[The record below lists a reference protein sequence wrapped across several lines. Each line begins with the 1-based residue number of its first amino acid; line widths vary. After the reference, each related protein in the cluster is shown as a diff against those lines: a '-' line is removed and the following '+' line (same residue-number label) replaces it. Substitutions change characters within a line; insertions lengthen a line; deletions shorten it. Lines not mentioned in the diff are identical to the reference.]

1 MAITGRDA
9 ALAATILLLTFAVSR
24 RSSINLVSQ
33 YAPPFMLD
41 HVAALRGAI
50 ILLLY
55 GAMAHILLSK
65 WRKKNVY
72 MIDYSCY
79 RPPDLLRISNSVF
92 LEHNTLNGVSKD
104 HTEFQ
109 RKILQHSGLSEQTAL
124 PPSYHFLPARKGML
138 YSLAES
144 QMVFFSLVDAL
155 LAKTS
160 VKPSEIS
167 ILVLNCCLFYPS
179 PSLSAMIVNK
189 YKLRSDIKTFNLSG
203 MGCAAS
209 LLAVD
214 MVQHLLEVHSESY
227 ALILSSEN
235 MSGRDYTG
243 GKRSMLIAN
252 CLFRMGGAAVLLS
265 NKRGDKRCAKY
276 KLLNTVR
283 THTASND
290 KSFLCITHGEDDSGK
305 IGVSL
310 SKDLMAVAGDAL
322 TKNISSLGQ
331 YVLPVSEK
339 LQYAVNLIAR
349 KYFKAHWLPY
359 VPDFKTAFQHFCIHA
374 GGKAVIEEL
383 EKNLKLTVEL
393 TEASRMT
400 LHRFGNTSS
409 TSVWY
414 ELAYLEVKQRVKK
427 GERVW
432 QVGLGSGFKC
442 FSAVWKSML
451 DSTVARDNPWRDCM
465 MQYPVSISDCVE
477 I

>member
-1 MAITGRDA
+1 MALAGRDA
-9 ALAATILLLTFAVSR
+9 FLAASLLLLSVSVSR
-24 RSSINLVSQ
+24 RSSTNVVTQ
-33 YAPPFMLD
+33 YAPPFLLD
-41 HVAALRGAI
+41 YTAALRAAFI
-50 ILLLY
+50 IVLY

-65 WRKKNVY
+65 WRKKDVY
-72 MIDYSCY
+72 LVDYACY
-79 RPPDLLRISNSVF
+79 RPPDFLRVPYSTF
-92 LEHNTLNGVSKD
+92 LEHNTLNGMSKD
-104 HTEFQ
+104 NTEFQ

-124 PPSYHFLPARKGML
+124 PPSFHFLPPRKGML
-138 YSLAES
+138 YSRSES
-144 QMVFFSLVDAL
+144 QTVFFSLVDEL
-155 LAKTS
+155 LAKTY
-160 VKPSEIS
+160 VEPSEIG

-179 PSLSAMIVNK
+179 PSLSAMIVNR

-214 MVQHLLEVHSESY
+214 MVRHLLEVHSESY

-243 GKRSMLIAN
+243 GRRSMLIAN
-252 CLFRMGGAAVLLS
+252 CLFRMGGAAALLS
-265 NKRGDKRCAKY
+265 NRCADKRCAKY

-283 THTASND
+283 THTASDD
-290 KSFLCITHGEDDSGK
+290 KSFSCITHGEDDSGE

-310 SKDLMAVAGDAL
+310 SKELMIVAGDAL
-322 TKNISSLGQ
+322 TKNITSLGQ
-331 YVLPVSEK
+331 YVLPISEQLK
-339 LQYAVNLIAR
+339 YAINFIAR
-349 KYFKAHWLPY
+349 KYFKVQWLPY
-359 VPDFKTAFQHFCIHA
+359 MPDFKQAFQHFCIHA
-374 GGKAVIEEL
+374 GGKAVIQEL
-383 EKNLKLTVEL
+383 EKNLKLTGEL

-414 ELAYLEVKQRVKK
+414 ELAYLEVNQRVKK

-442 FSAVWKSML
+442 FSAVWKSL
-451 DSTVARDNPWRDCM
+451 WDTNGTQDNPWRDCM
-465 MQYPVSISDCVE
+465 LQYPVSIPDCVE